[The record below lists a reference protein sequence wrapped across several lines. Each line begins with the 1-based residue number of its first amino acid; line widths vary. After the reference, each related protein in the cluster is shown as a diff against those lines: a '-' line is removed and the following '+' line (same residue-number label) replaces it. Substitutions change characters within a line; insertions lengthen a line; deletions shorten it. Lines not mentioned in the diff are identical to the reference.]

1 MVSPKL
7 AVIEILGDILSSIL
21 DFLKGFGKFVSIQGE
36 THKMIRDTILI
47 GSVVLIPMTACQ
59 AQDHSVIA
67 LSHTDHTVYEVSPT
81 LGIINQF
88 TAENQPHEGTATPN
102 GDLLFIAIPNGPHV
116 VILDTETFT
125 EIGKIESDYF
135 YGPSESSASPHGVAV
150 NSTASKL
157 YIGVENAAIPG
168 VVVYDIEGQKVSKKI
183 DLLLEGGHFLAIDH
197 QTDKLYYPMRTDNR
211 VVVLDTET
219 DEVTKIISVEGGPV
233 GVAFSPEG
241 EAWVHSD
248 YDGSVTVIDM
258 ETDEV
263 VEVIQTSG
271 EGAGRIDVSSDGRF
285 AASTR
290 GGTEDV
296 YVIDTHAREVVA
308 AIPLG
313 TPGSAFPLFSPDS
326 EKLYVQISYRG
337 TSRGGEVVIID
348 LDSME
353 IENRYDVGSDP
364 FGGTILNR

>member
-1 MVSPKL
+1 
-7 AVIEILGDILSSIL
+7 
-21 DFLKGFGKFVSIQGE
+21 
-36 THKMIRDTILI
+36 MIRNIILM
-47 GSVVLIPMTACQ
+47 GFAVLLPLTACQ
-59 AQDHSVIA
+59 AQEHSVIA
-67 LSHTDHTVYEVSPT
+67 LSHSDHTVYEVSPT

-88 TAENQPHEGTATPN
+88 TAENQPHEGVATAD
-102 GDLLFIAIPNGPHV
+102 GDMMFIAIPNGPHV

-125 EIGKIESDYF
+125 EIDKIESDYF
-135 YGPSESSASPHGVAV
+135 YGPAESSASPHGVAL
-150 NSTASKL
+150 NNAESKL
-157 YIGVENAAIPG
+157 YIGIENAAIPG
-168 VVVYDIEGQKVSKKI
+168 VVVYDIEEQRVSKKI
-183 DLLLEGGHFLAIDH
+183 DLLLGGGHFLAIDH
-197 QTDKLYYPMRTDNR
+197 QTDKLYYPMRLDDR

-219 DEVTKIISVEGGPV
+219 DEIIKIIPVEGGPV

-248 YDGSVTVIDM
+248 YDGSVTVIDI

-308 AIPLG
+308 TIPLG

-337 TSRGGEVVIID
+337 TPRGGEVVIID
-348 LDSME
+348 LNSME

>member
-1 MVSPKL
+1 
-7 AVIEILGDILSSIL
+7 
-21 DFLKGFGKFVSIQGE
+21 
-36 THKMIRDTILI
+36 MIRDIVFL
-47 GSVVLIPMTACQ
+47 GSALLLSLAACQ

-88 TAENQPHEGTATPN
+88 TAENQPHEGTATPD
-102 GDLLFIAIPNGPHV
+102 GDVLFIAIPNGPHV

-150 NSTASKL
+150 TSDGNKL

-168 VVVYDIEGQKVSKKI
+168 VVVYDVQEGTVSKKI
-183 DLLLEGGHFLAIDH
+183 DLLLGGGHFLAIDH
-197 QTDKLYYPMRTDNR
+197 RTDKLYYPMRLDDR

-219 DEVTKIISVEGGPV
+219 DEILKIIPVEGGPV

-241 EAWVHSD
+241 EAWIHSD
-248 YDGSVTVIDM
+248 YDGSVSVIDM

-263 VEVIQTSG
+263 VHVIQTEG
-271 EGAGRIDVSSDGRF
+271 EGAGRIDVSADGRF

-296 YVIDTHAREVVA
+296 YVIDTRSREVA
-308 AIPLG
+308 AVIPLG
-313 TPGSAFPLFSPDS
+313 TPGSAFPLFSPESD
-326 EKLYVQISYRG
+326 KLYVQISYRG
-337 TSRGGEVVIID
+337 TPRGGEVVIID
-348 LDSME
+348 LDSMA